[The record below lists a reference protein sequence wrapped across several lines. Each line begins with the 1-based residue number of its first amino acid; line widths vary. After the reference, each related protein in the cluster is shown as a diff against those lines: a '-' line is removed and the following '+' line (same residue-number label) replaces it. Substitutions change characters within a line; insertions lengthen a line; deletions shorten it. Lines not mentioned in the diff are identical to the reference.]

1 MAYSV
6 PYNSFAPN
14 PVTRDGKTLQPPVAG
29 TVPRGFQPFRYAAT
43 PEDGAA
49 GRPRAAQS
57 RCRRAREALAQGRAL
72 YETFCL
78 VCHGE
83 QGRGDGPLVPRIPN
97 PPAYTSERVRAMAP
111 GQIFHV
117 ISRGSGRMP
126 SYAAQIPYEQRWLIV
141 LYVERAASSA
151 EPRRHDGRR
160 PDRAPAAVARGALA
174 LAGSARSRS
183 PPALRGRRRGRG
195 RTCSWPNIYLL
206 SMALSGAL
214 FISMQYLSGARLV
227 GRAAPR
233 SPKP

>member
-1 MAYSV
+1 VNAPVRVLVWVLFVATASAIVVMARASNDASLRGMEYMPDMAYSV

-14 PVTRDGKTLQPPVAG
+14 PVTRDGKTAQRPVAG

-43 PEDGAA
+43 PDDAVRA
-49 GRPRAAQS
+49 GRELRNPIPPS
-57 RCRRAREALAQGRAL
+57 PEALAQGHAL

-97 PPAYTSERVRAMAP
+97 PPAYTSARVRAMAP

-141 LYVERAASSA
+141 RYVNALQEGS
-151 EPRRHDGRR
+151 GRQ
-160 PDRAPAAVARGALA
+160 P
-174 LAGSARSRS
+174 
-183 PPALRGRRRGRG
+183 
-195 RTCSWPNIYLL
+195 
-206 SMALSGAL
+206 
-214 FISMQYLSGARLV
+214 
-227 GRAAPR
+227 
-233 SPKP
+233 